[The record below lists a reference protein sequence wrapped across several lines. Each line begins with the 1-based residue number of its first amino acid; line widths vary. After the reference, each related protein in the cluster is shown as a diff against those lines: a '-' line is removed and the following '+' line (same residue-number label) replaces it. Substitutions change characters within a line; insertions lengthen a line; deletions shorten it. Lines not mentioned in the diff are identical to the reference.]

1 MMPTPIEIPRTVSA
15 PMDPDAPSLLTTLS
29 ADIRLLIFEVL
40 FRRDGP
46 FLLHNADAYH
56 AEEPD
61 VDDYGWEEIGA
72 ANKEYDDLYCSEIGQ
87 DSDFT
92 HAYDM
97 GIAVL
102 LSCRQIYHEGAAM
115 LYSANEFIISRVTN
129 RHDCMQSDVYH
140 WCWKYHPFWYAADW
154 LSDIGSQHSL
164 LRKIVLDTDP
174 LCPKACE
181 HRMVSFDILP
191 LARYIW
197 THPGMEHKIKFGQS
211 GRPML
216 QHNDD
221 RDFEG
226 HKRAQNLNFMLSEI
240 IVKDSLNLKRFIFS
254 DRILAT
260 ITVAIDE
267 RAGQVNYPATRSWQL
282 ITSHCEPV
290 YSRTFSIFG
299 GNSDT
304 RIQLGERNTIRGL
317 LHAMQMTKGE
327 IIRHCFTNS
336 KTVTINLD
344 NNSLCGFSFRLFQ
357 ISQEIR
363 QEFFKRLAFYDDK
376 DIVINMTSRELS
388 TNFGKFSSLDKVGL
402 RKAGEYITRVSISPI
417 HQIIGHRTT
426 AKACTYIVLRLA
438 VPIPGTLEMARVDI
452 RELSGRLLRICG
464 VAKVFVRFVL
474 TYPRGQKFHREEHTV
489 SLLDLQSRLFLL
501 ISGVLIQFDSD
512 EGSVRR
518 ELPSIWI
525 NGRGDVVKASFPAE
539 DGLDELSVGYAY
551 KTLNRSEVRMEGYR
565 MSRLLKDYALD
576 KTLVKDRGP
585 LVMMWHDLL
594 NEYWADH
601 GTRYLP

>member
-1 MMPTPIEIPRTVSA
+1 MPTPIEIPRTASA
-15 PMDPDAPSLLTTLS
+15 LMDPDAPSLLTTLS
-29 ADIRLLIFEVL
+29 VDIRLLIFEVL
-40 FRRDGP
+40 FRRHGP
-46 FLLHNADAYH
+46 FLLHNAGAYH

-61 VDDYGWEEIGA
+61 ANEYGWEEIGA
-72 ANKEYDDLYCSEIGQ
+72 ANKEYDDLYLSEIGH
-87 DSDFT
+87 DSEFT

-129 RHDCMQSDVYH
+129 RHDDMQSDVYH
-140 WCWKYHPFWYAADW
+140 WFWKYHPFWYAAEW
-154 LSDIGSQHSL
+154 LSGIGSQHSL

-174 LCPKACE
+174 LCPKSCE
-181 HRMVSFDILP
+181 NRIDLFDILP

-221 RDFEG
+221 KDCEG

-240 IVKDSLNLKRFIFS
+240 ILKDSLNLKRFIFS

-267 RAGQVNYPATRSWQL
+267 RTGRVNYPATRSWKL
-282 ITSHCEPV
+282 ISSQCEPV
-290 YSRTFSIFG
+290 YSRTFSVIG
-299 GNSDT
+299 GNSDAGL
-304 RIQLGERNTIRGL
+304 QLGERNTIRGL

-327 IIRHCFTNS
+327 ITKHCFTNS
-336 KTVTINLD
+336 KTVTIDLD
-344 NNSLCGFSFRLFQ
+344 NNSLCGFSFRFFQ

-363 QEFFKRLAFYDDK
+363 QEFFNRLVFYDDK
-376 DIVINMTSRELS
+376 DIIINMTSRELL
-388 TNFGKFSSLDKVGL
+388 TNFERFSCLDKVGL
-402 RKAGEYITRVSISPI
+402 HQPGECTTRASRSPI
-417 HQIIGHRTT
+417 HQIIRHRTT
-426 AKACTYIVLRLA
+426 AKACTYIVLRLK
-438 VPIPGTLEMARVDI
+438 VPIPGTLEMARIDI
-452 RELSGRLLRICG
+452 RDLCGRLLGICG
-464 VAKVFVRFVL
+464 AEKVFVRFVL

-489 SLLDLQSRLFLL
+489 SLVDLQRRVFLL
-501 ISGVLIQFDSD
+501 LSAVLIHFSSD
-512 EGSVRR
+512 DDSVRR

-525 NGRGDVVKASFPAE
+525 NGRGDVVKASLPVE
-539 DGLDELSVGYAY
+539 DKLGELFVGDAFE
-551 KTLNRSEVRMEGYR
+551 TLNRSEVRMEGYR
-565 MSRLLKDYALD
+565 MSRLLKNYALD
-576 KTLVKDRGP
+576 KTPAKDRGP

-594 NEYWADH
+594 NEYWEDH
-601 GTRYLP
+601 GTRYQ